1 MRDTMFG
8 RYADEICDEVEV
20 DEPREVI
27 VDTFSL
33 FGEIRFQ
40 EDGQEVHD
48 ENQLQINELFEIVKR
63 LNLPERKDYLRN
75 WREVAVMEYEVD
87 LEYPI
92 ILRTLR
98 PRDIVINKGTIVF
111 TEETDDGR
119 LIRDPEIKR
128 MRRKNFEEVLSLPFI
143 ETPIEEEGWKDYMK
157 IRTFMR
163 IEAREEVL

>member
-1 MRDTMFG
+1 MTDRFEEEV
-8 RYADEICDEVEV
+8 YDEV
-20 DEPREVI
+20 REVI

-87 LEYPI
+87 LEHPI
-92 ILRTLR
+92 ILKTLR

-111 TEETDDGR
+111 TEESNDGR

-128 MRRKNFEEVLSLPFI
+128 MRRENFEEASLLPFI
-143 ETPIEEEGWKDYMK
+143 ETPIEEEGWKDHMK
-157 IRTFMR
+157 LRTFMR
-163 IEAREEVL
+163 IAAREEVL